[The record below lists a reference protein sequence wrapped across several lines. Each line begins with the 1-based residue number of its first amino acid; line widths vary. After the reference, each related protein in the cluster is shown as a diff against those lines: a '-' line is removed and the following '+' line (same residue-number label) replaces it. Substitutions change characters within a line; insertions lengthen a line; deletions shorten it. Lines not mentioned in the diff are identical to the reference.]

1 MNNRI
6 IQRPGATI
14 AILLGTFFFF
24 LCIFSLI
31 SSLIMPHIDD
41 AVTAVRLLTFFQA
54 LFLFIVPALI
64 TAVLSTRLPA
74 TFLAIEHRPRL
85 VPTLLI
91 IATLVAAIP
100 AMNMIIEWN
109 AAMHLPDSMKGLEDT
124 IRQMEEAAAQAT
136 ETIMGSDS
144 IGSLIVTILI
154 VGVMAGLSEELFFRG
169 ALQRTFS
176 STRMNRHI
184 AVWLAATIFSTIH
197 FQFFGFVPRL
207 LLGAFFGYILLW
219 GDNLWYCVIA
229 HAANNIFATLSMWY
243 ARNDGTGIPVD
254 LNTIGQSTDATLP
267 QWPLVTCSLILTI
280 IGLRLTYKQLHT
292 NPNSIQ

>member
-24 LCIFSLI
+24 LCIFSLA

-41 AVTAVRLLTFFQA
+41 AVIATRLLTFFQS
-54 LFLFIVPALI
+54 LFLFIVPALV

-74 TFLAIEHRPRL
+74 SFLAIDNRPRL
-85 VPTLLI
+85 VPTLLVT
-91 IATLVAAIP
+91 ATLIAAIP

-109 AAMHLPDSMKGLEDT
+109 ADMHLPDSMKAIED
-124 IRQMEEAAAQAT
+124 IMRQMEDAAAQAT
-136 ETIMGSDS
+136 TTIMGSDT
-144 IGSLIVTILI
+144 IGSLIVTLLI

-176 STRMNRHI
+176 STRMNRHV
-184 AVWLAATIFSTIH
+184 AVWLTAIIFSAIH

-207 LLGAFFGYILLW
+207 LLGAFFGYILIW
-219 GDNLWYCVIA
+219 GNNLWYCVIA
-229 HAANNIFATLSMWY
+229 HAANNILATLSMWY
-243 ARNDGTGIPVD
+243 ARNSGSETAID
-254 LNTIGQSTDATLP
+254 LNTIGQSTDPTLP
-267 QWPLVTCSLILTI
+267 QWPLVIASLILTA
-280 IGLRLTYKQLHT
+280 IGLTLIYKQLSKHE
-292 NPNSIQ
+292 

>member
-24 LCIFSLI
+24 LCIFSLA

-41 AVTAVRLLTFFQA
+41 AVIATRLLTFFQS
-54 LFLFIVPALI
+54 LFLFIVPALV

-74 TFLAIEHRPRL
+74 SFLAIDNRPRL
-85 VPTLLI
+85 VPTLLVT
-91 IATLVAAIP
+91 ATLIAAIP

-109 AAMHLPDSMKGLEDT
+109 ADMHLPDSMKAIED
-124 IRQMEEAAAQAT
+124 IMRQMEDAAAQAT
-136 ETIMGSDS
+136 TTIMGSDT
-144 IGSLIVTILI
+144 IGSLIVTLLI

-176 STRMNRHI
+176 STRMNRHV
-184 AVWLAATIFSTIH
+184 AVWLTAIIFSAIH

-207 LLGAFFGYILLW
+207 LLGAFFGYILIW
-219 GDNLWYCVIA
+219 GNNLWYCVIA
-229 HAANNIFATLSMWY
+229 HAANNILATLSMWH
-243 ARNDGTGIPVD
+243 ARNSNSETAID
-254 LNTIGQSTDATLP
+254 LNTIGQSTDPTLP
-267 QWPLVTCSLILTI
+267 QWPLVIASLILTA
-280 IGLRLTYKQLHT
+280 IGLTLIYKQLNKHE
-292 NPNSIQ
+292 